1 MQSVSN
7 IILPLVLCVFLCGF
21 YSPRSAQSQDHLE
34 PRSGLGQEGPP
45 TREGVV
51 ESYETTLA
59 NLFQKGYEDSMP
71 HRRTRT
77 SVEVLLRMTWL
88 PSTQLVFKG
97 DECFTCEEMSGVR
110 MIGDSLR
117 FESFSLT
124 TDTSAWL
131 SGWKE
136 VSGGRKWSQEKA
148 ERIVSVSESSSD
160 LDSTL
165 AVKLHRL
172 WKDMLLCARYPEST
186 ELFTDTRAIF
196 STYIFGLGTI
206 GGEVSDPEDETNTEV
221 LTQLGHLLERHSKA
235 SRRAER
241 DSLSKEIWEKSNLLD
256 QRLTSQGRCPAARA
270 RR

>member
-1 MQSVSN
+1 MQSGSN
-7 IILPLVLCVFLCGF
+7 IFLPLVLCIFLCGF
-21 YSPRSAQSQDHLE
+21 YSPRSAKGQDHLE
-34 PRSGLGQEGPP
+34 PRSGLGQEGFP

-59 NLFQKGYEDSMP
+59 NLFQKGYEDTTP
-71 HRRTRT
+71 LRRTKT

-88 PSTQLVFKG
+88 PSTQLVFTG

-131 SGWKE
+131 SGWKD

-148 ERIVSVSESSSD
+148 KRIVSVSESSSD

-196 STYIFGLGTI
+196 STFIIGLGKI
-206 GGEVSDPEDETNTEV
+206 GGEVSDPEDETNTGI

-235 SRRAER
+235 SRRSER
-241 DSLSKEIWEKSNLLD
+241 DSLSKEIWKKSNHLG
-256 QRLTSQGRCPAARA
+256 QRLTSQGRCASARA

>member
-1 MQSVSN
+1 MQSDSN
-7 IILPLVLCVFLCGF
+7 IFLLLVLCVFLCRV

-59 NLFQKGYEDSMP
+59 NLFQKGYESTMP
-71 HRRTRT
+71 HRRTET

-88 PSTQLVFKG
+88 PSTQLVFKR

-117 FESFSLT
+117 YESFSLI

-136 VSGGRKWSQEKA
+136 VSGGRKWSQAKA
-148 ERIVSVSESSSD
+148 EDMVSVRESSTD
-160 LDSTL
+160 LDSSL

-172 WKDMLLCARYPEST
+172 WRDMLLCARYPEST
-186 ELFTDTRAIF
+186 ELFGDTRAIF
-196 STYIFGLGTI
+196 STSIVGIGEI
-206 GGEVSDPEDETNTEV
+206 GGEVTDPEDKTNTEI
-221 LTQLGHLLERHSKA
+221 LTQLGHLLGRHSKA
-235 SRRAER
+235 SSRTER
-241 DSLSKEIWEKSNLLD
+241 NSLSKKILDKSNYIA
-256 QRLTSQGRCPAARA
+256 QRLTSQGRCAAARA